1 MRKYPPV
8 KIVRGGCLTF
18 DARGSLSIT
27 HWGFDLMG
35 RPPVPNPEQVYARD
49 IAEAVAAYTAE
60 ALKQMIARYPAVK
73 AQPPSV
79 EPNQ

>member
-1 MRKYPPV
+1 MKKYPPV
-8 KIVRGGCLTF
+8 KILHGGCLTF
-18 DARGSLSIT
+18 DARGGLSIT
-27 HWGFDLMG
+27 HWGLDLNG
-35 RPPVPNPEQVYARD
+35 RPNVPNAEQVYARD

-60 ALKQMIARYPAVK
+60 AFKQMIAKYPAA